1 MLGTLKK
8 SKLFKQ
14 IAISA
19 RLIALGIAGYV
30 IIATFGIVNDKF
42 LILKDSLSTGIYG
55 AGITDV
61 TIKLWG
67 YRLLAIVIIIAV
79 YRAIIGAEEKKTKK
93 IISSVLIVPA
103 YMVIL
108 FMVMVGFKVIYINT
122 NELDKEKKYLSYN
135 IENTKTAYG
144 IKIDEIDI
152 KDGENDLKEIEK
164 NDELIDNISVVSK
177 DITLKTIGITQTSTG
192 YYTYRNLNIG
202 KYNINGNEK
211 IVYIS
216 PREILSS
223 GNRTYNNKTYEYTHG
238 FGAVI
243 ISSTE
248 TDETGNIKYIQKDF
262 IGNNQVKIEEP
273 RIYFGLETNSTIVTN
288 TRK

>member
-1 MLGTLKK
+1 M
-8 SKLFKQ
+8 
-14 IAISA
+14 
-19 RLIALGIAGYV
+19 
-30 IIATFGIVNDKF
+30 VNDKF
-42 LILKDSLSTGIYG
+42 LILKDTASTGIYG

-67 YRLLAIVIIIAV
+67 YRILAITIVVAV
-79 YRAIIGAEEKKTKK
+79 YRALIGAKEKKTKK
-93 IISSVLIVPA
+93 IITSILIVPA

-108 FMVMVGFKVIYINT
+108 FLAMVGFKVIYINT
-122 NELDKEKKYLSYN
+122 NELDKEKDYLSYN

-152 KDGENDLKEIEK
+152 NNEENGLKEIEE
-164 NDELIDNISVVSK
+164 NEDLIDDISVVSS

-202 KYNINGNEK
+202 KYNINGKEE
-211 IVYIS
+211 IMYIS

-223 GNRTYNNKTYEYTHG
+223 GDRTYNNKTYEYTHG

-243 ISSTE
+243 TSSTK

-262 IGNNQVKIEEP
+262 VNDNQEIKIEEP
-273 RIYFGLETNSTIVTN
+273 RIYFGLETNNTIVTN

>member
-14 IAISA
+14 ITTSA
-19 RLIALGIAGYV
+19 MLIALGIAGYI

-42 LILKDSLSTGIYG
+42 LILKDVTSTGIYG

-67 YRLLAIVIIIAV
+67 YRLLSIVILIAV
-79 YRAIIGAEEKKTKK
+79 YRAVIGAKERKTKK
-93 IISSVLIVPA
+93 IVSSILIVPT

-108 FMVMVGFKVIYINT
+108 FIVMVGFKVIYINS
-122 NELDKEKKYLSYN
+122 NELDKEKQYLSYN
-135 IENTKTAYG
+135 IGNTKTAYG

-152 KDGENDLKEIEK
+152 KDEASDLKEIEENNK
-164 NDELIDNISVVSK
+164 LIDNISVLNK
-177 DITLKTIGITQTSTG
+177 DIALKTIGITQTNTG

-202 KYNINGNEK
+202 KYNINGDEK

-238 FGAVI
+238 FGVVI
-243 ISSTE
+243 TSSTE

-273 RIYFGLETNSTIVTN
+273 RIYFGLETNNTIVTN